1 MIKAPGLSGGVGI
14 RRLIFFFLNIIGVT
28 TMSGARTGLS
38 GFINTLEETLIA
50 LLLGLMTLITFA
62 NVIARFA
69 FNSNILWALELTVF
83 LFAWL
88 VLLGASYAVK
98 THTHL
103 GVDAIVNILSPGARR
118 GVALVAAAACLVFSL
133 LLLKGAYDYWAVF
146 ADLPPTSGRWF
157 PTGFDM
163 KARSQSFYEV
173 QDVPMVGLFRFL
185 EELINYGDSYEK
197 LPKVVPYVVL
207 PLSMLLL
214 VFRFSQALM
223 QVLRGE
229 ADRLVASHEV
239 EDELD
244 EARARA
250 TEGEN

>member
-1 MIKAPGLSGGVGI
+1 MAGAKPGP
-14 RRLIFFFLNIIGVT
+14 
-28 TMSGARTGLS
+28 S
-38 GFINTLEETLIA
+38 GFIHKLEETLIA
-50 LLLGLMTLITFA
+50 LLLGLMALITFA
-62 NVIARFA
+62 NVIARFV

-98 THTHL
+98 VHAHL
-103 GVDAIVNILSPGARR
+103 GVDAVLNMLAPPARR
-118 GVALVAAAACLVFSL
+118 VIGLISVTCCLVFSL

-173 QDVPMVGLFRFL
+173 QDVPMVGALRIL
-185 EELINYGDSYEK
+185 EDLINYGDSYEK

-214 VFRFSQALM
+214 VLRFAQAAL

-239 EDELD
+239 EDEIA
-244 EARARA
+244 EVQAQR
-250 TEGEN
+250 GEHD

>member
-1 MIKAPGLSGGVGI
+1 MAGAKPGP
-14 RRLIFFFLNIIGVT
+14 
-28 TMSGARTGLS
+28 TGL
-38 GFINTLEETLIA
+38 INTLEETLIA

-62 NVIARFA
+62 NVVARFV

-98 THTHL
+98 VHAHL
-103 GVDAIVNILSPGARR
+103 GVDAILNMVSPGARR
-118 GVALVAAAACLVFSL
+118 VIGLISVGCCLAFSL

-173 QDVPMVGLFRFL
+173 QDVPMVAIFGFL
-185 EELINYGDSYEK
+185 EDLINYGDSYEK

-207 PLSMLLL
+207 PLSMLLML
-214 VFRFSQALM
+214 LRFAQAAM
-223 QVLRGE
+223 QILRGDV
-229 ADRLVASHEV
+229 DRLVASHEV
-239 EDELD
+239 EDEIA
-244 EARARA
+244 EVQAQR
-250 TEGEN
+250 GEHD

>member
-1 MIKAPGLSGGVGI
+1 MGI
-14 RRLIFFFLNIIGVT
+14 RRLTLFFLKIIGVT
-28 TMSGARTGLS
+28 IMSGAKTGPS

-62 NVIARFA
+62 NVIARFI

-88 VLLGASYAVK
+88 VLLGAAYAVK
-98 THTHL
+98 AHAHL
-103 GVDAIVNILSPGARR
+103 GVDAIVNILAPGPRKV
-118 GVALVAAAACLVFSL
+118 VALVAALCCLVFSL

-157 PTGFDM
+157 PTGFDL

-173 QDVPMVGLFRFL
+173 QDVPMVGALRFL
-185 EELINYGDSYEK
+185 EDLINYGESYEK
-197 LPKVVPYVVL
+197 LPKVVPYLVL

-214 VFRFSQALM
+214 VFRFAQATL

>member
-1 MIKAPGLSGGVGI
+1 MA
-14 RRLIFFFLNIIGVT
+14 
-28 TMSGARTGLS
+28 GARTGPS
-38 GFINTLEETLIA
+38 GFINRLEETLIA
-50 LLLGLMTLITFA
+50 LLLGLMTAVTFA
-62 NVIARFA
+62 NVIARFV

-88 VLLGASYAVK
+88 VLLGAGYAVK
-98 THTHL
+98 VHAHL
-103 GVDAIVNILSPGARR
+103 GVDAVLNMLSPGPRR
-118 GVALVAAAACLVFSL
+118 AVALFSALCCLVFSL

-157 PTGFDM
+157 PTGFDL

-173 QDVPMVGLFRFL
+173 QDVPMVGALRFL
-185 EELINYGDSYEK
+185 EDLINYGDAYEK
-197 LPKVVPYVVL
+197 MPKVVPYIVL

-214 VFRFSQALM
+214 VVRFVQVAL

-239 EDELD
+239 EEEL
-244 EARARA
+244 EAVKAQH
-250 TEGEN
+250 EEQD